1 MSDKLIYE
9 NKKKAALYR
18 FNFLFDFDEAKWDDK
33 DLFFQNKKQ
42 KKQNQGRS
50 CVFVHVPLL
59 KDQIWEK

>member
-18 FNFLFDFDEAKWDDK
+18 FNFSFDFDEAKEMTK
-33 DLFFQNKKQ
+33 IFFF
-42 KKQNQGRS
+42 KQNQGRS